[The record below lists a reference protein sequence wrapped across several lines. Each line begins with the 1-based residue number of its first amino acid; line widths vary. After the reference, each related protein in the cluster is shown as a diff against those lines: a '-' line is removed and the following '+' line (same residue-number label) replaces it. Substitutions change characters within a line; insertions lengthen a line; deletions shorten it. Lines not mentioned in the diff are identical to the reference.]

1 MSSLIYTSW
10 EDKSF
15 YVYTLWYHKQ
25 QYCHWSFL
33 AFRATL
39 IWVIPTVIGIYT
51 DISDTCFSHLC
62 ECHLWDIYIYTLSCD
77 NFEVNAPFWHYR
89 CDFCSWFSLLSET
102 ITMFWFFLAIDA
114 MVYPR
119 TLMPEA
125 TRMLMIPTDTLD
137 QIVIPIVLFAK
148 INMLILLSHC
158 TICNHLCWLWRSW

>member
-33 AFRATL
+33 PFRATL
-39 IWVIPTVIGIYT
+39 M
-51 DISDTCFSHLC
+51 SDSN
-62 ECHLWDIYIYTLSCD
+62 CHWNLYWCQWYMLLSPVGMAFMRYIYTLSCD

-89 CDFCSWFSLLSET
+89 CEFCSWFSLLSET

>member
-25 QYCHWSFL
+25 QCCHWSL
-33 AFRATL
+33 LPFRATL

-51 DISDTCFSHLC
+51 DVSDTCFSHLW
-62 ECHLWDIYIYTLSCD
+62 ECPLWDIYTLSCD

-102 ITMFWFFLAIDA
+102 IMMFWFFLAIDA

-158 TICNHLCWLWRSW
+158 TICNHMCWLWRSW

>member
-25 QYCHWSFL
+25 QCCHWSFL
-33 AFRATL
+33 PFRATL

-51 DISDTCFSHLC
+51 DVSDTCFSHLW
-62 ECHLWDIYIYTLSCD
+62 EWLLWDIYIYTLSCD

-158 TICNHLCWLWRSW
+158 TICNHMCWLWRSW